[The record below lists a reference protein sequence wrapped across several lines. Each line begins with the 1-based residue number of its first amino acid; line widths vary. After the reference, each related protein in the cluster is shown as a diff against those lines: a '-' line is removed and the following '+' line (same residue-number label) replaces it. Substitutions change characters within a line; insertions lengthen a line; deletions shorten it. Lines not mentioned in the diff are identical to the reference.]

1 MPGRKFTT
9 YLEDKLIKDLKKIAI
24 DKETSVSQILNDL
37 ATVYV
42 EKEKASTTK
51 YD

>member
-9 YLEDKLIKDLKKIAI
+9 YLEDELIKDLKKIAI

-37 ATVYV
+37 AKIYV
-42 EKEKASTTK
+42 DKEKSSTDK
-51 YD
+51 NK